1 MLTRS
6 QFETLL
12 DGAWVTVQ
20 LTVASALVGV
30 VIAFVVGVA
39 RLAQPVWIR
48 VIARIYTE
56 IFRGIAA
63 LILLFWIFYTL
74 PTFGGPRLSAFEAG
88 VIALGLNMGAYG
100 SEIVRGAVLAVP
112 KGQTEASI
120 SVNLTAW
127 QRLRH
132 IVLPQAFV
140 GMLPPFGNLLIEV
153 LKGTALVSLI
163 TLSDLTFEMQK
174 LRTARVVSDDPAD
187 PVVLAVTVLVMYFV
201 LAQIIAFGVRLA
213 ERRAGRGLDTGRG
226 R

>member
-20 LTVASALVGV
+20 LTVASALVGLT
-30 VIAFVVGVA
+30 ISFVVGVA
-39 RLAQPVWIR
+39 RLARASWIR
-48 VIARIYTE
+48 AIALVYTE
-56 IFRGIAA
+56 VFRGIAA

-74 PTFGGPRLSAFEAG
+74 PTFGGPRLSAFVAG
-88 VIALGLNMGAYG
+88 VIALGLNMGGYG

-112 KGQTEASI
+112 RGQTEAAI

-127 QRLRH
+127 QRLRLV
-132 IVLPQAFV
+132 VLPQALI
-140 GMLPPFGNLLIEV
+140 GMVPPFGNLLIEV

-163 TLSDLTFEMQK
+163 TLSDLMYEMTK
-174 LRTARVVSDDPAD
+174 LRNASVVSESPAD
-187 PVVLAVTVLVMYFV
+187 PVVLVSTVLVMYFV
-201 LAQIIAFGVRLA
+201 LAQLITFGVRFV
-213 ERRAGRGLDTGRG
+213 ERQASHGRDLVRG